1 MMFTL
6 MPTGATHQAR
16 SLLAR
21 TPLRIYAIAV
31 VAVTA
36 LAIFFFFSYPIL
48 PGEMR
53 GLLSLLFLV
62 LVLLIATITAAISR
76 RIANLALS
84 ESNYCSLVQG
94 ATYGI
99 FRSNRQGLMFANPA
113 LVKMLGYDSEAELL
127 AIDLDSDLY
136 RDAGERDRLF
146 NRYMDEDYVEGV
158 ELRWKR
164 KDGSVIT
171 VRVSSRVL
179 RDESGQPESFEGI
192 VEDVT
197 ARHVI
202 EAQLRHSDK
211 LTALGRLVA
220 GAAHEINNPL
230 TAIYGYAELLA
241 TNPAL
246 PEELRDFAEKIQQ
259 QARRTKAITASLQN
273 FSQQASR
280 EKKQLLDLNTLL
292 NNALRIQEM
301 NLAPNNITFKSSL
314 DPQLPRVLGDEYQL
328 LEVCM
333 HILNN
338 SVDALKSAGGG
349 SITARTSAENGQVV
363 LAFSDSGPGIEDLS
377 RIFDPFYTT
386 KPVGNG
392 AGLGLSACYGI
403 IKDHGGSIVAANG
416 PEGGAQVIIK
426 LPAAKAEAD
435 AALSTAAQKSN

>member
-1 MMFTL
+1 
-6 MPTGATHQAR
+6 MPSGATDHAR
-16 SLLAR
+16 SLLIG

-36 LAIFFFFSYPIL
+36 LAIFFFFSYPML
-48 PGEMR
+48 TAEMQ
-53 GLLSLLFLV
+53 GLLSLLFLA
-62 LVLLIATITAAISR
+62 LVLLIAVIAVAISR
-76 RIANLALS
+76 GIANLAAS
-84 ESNYCSLVQG
+84 ESAYRSLVQG

-99 FRSNRQGLMFANPA
+99 FRSNRQGLLFANPA
-113 LVKMLGYDSEAELL
+113 LVKMLGYRSEAELL
-127 AIDLDSDLY
+127 AINLNTDLY
-136 RDAGERDRLF
+136 RDPGERERLF
-146 NRYMDEDYVEGV
+146 ERYQGEDYVEGV

-179 RDESGQPESFEGI
+179 RDDSGEPESFEGI

-246 PEELRDFAEKIQQ
+246 PAELRDFAEKIQQ
-259 QARRTKAITASLQN
+259 QARRTKAITASMQS

-301 NLAPNNITFKSSL
+301 NFGANNIRFRSSL
-314 DPQLPRVLGDEYQL
+314 DPQLPRVMGDEYQL

-349 SITARTSAENGQVV
+349 AITASTAAENGQVV
-363 LAFSDSGPGIEDLS
+363 LELSDTGPGIEDLS

-403 IKDHGGSIVAANG
+403 IKDHGGSIAAANRT
-416 PEGGAQVIIK
+416 EGGAQVIIK

-435 AALSTAAQKSN
+435 ATLSAAQKSN